1 MTNSWTQIFKAH
13 HFFLTTGITYT
24 HVNKTAWDYRQSLTH
39 VSMPITCVDVVAQI
53 TNKYIVDEGTFDIS
67 NLKGLKFLFLEEQD
81 LDTLAPIEPL
91 KDVEIINCWR
101 NEIDSLVPIKE
112 FFNLKELHFSGNK
125 VSNLQPLCGL
135 TQLTTVDL
143 TDNQVTSIPDFSK
156 LTNLKSLDLNYNQ
169 IRDISP
175 LSQCKSLET
184 LSLYGVPVSNTK
196 IVDLKRQ
203 LPKCTI
209 QTIYKPDG
217 FEEDLF
223 GHLTIKNDK
232 VFFTHFHENYGEQT
246 YHIVVSLFDTDNN
259 SSNGSLTPTL
269 KEIAENSLFKYL
281 HSNGR
286 AAEIKRQH
294 YFEETDKLIRVQFDL
309 I

>member
-13 HFFLTTGITYT
+13 HYFLTSGITYS
-24 HVNKTAWDYRQSLTH
+24 HVNKTAWDYRQSLTQ
-39 VSMPITCVDVVAQI
+39 VSMAITCVDVVAQI
-53 TNKYIVDEGTFDIS
+53 TNKYIVDEGIFDIA

-112 FFNLKELHFSGNK
+112 FFSLKELHFSGNK
-125 VSNLQPLCGL
+125 VSNLQPLCNL

-143 TDNQVTSIPDFSK
+143 TDNQITAIPDFSK
-156 LTNLKSLDLNYNQ
+156 LSNLKNLDLNYNQ
-169 IRDISP
+169 IKNISP

-184 LSLYGVPVSNTK
+184 LSLYGVPVSGTN

-203 LPKCTI
+203 LPKCRI
-209 QTIYKPDG
+209 LTIYRPDG
-217 FEEDLF
+217 FEEELY
-223 GHLTIKNDK
+223 GHLLIKDDT
-232 VFFTHFHENYGEQT
+232 VFFINLHENYGEQT

-259 SSNGSLTPTL
+259 STISSLTTTL
-269 KEIAENSLFKYL
+269 KEIAESSLINHL
-281 HSNGR
+281 HSKGS

-294 YFEETDKLIRVQFDL
+294 YFEETDKVIRVQFDL